1 MFPLLALWL
10 LFTASGRARAR
21 QAAELYRG
29 EIVNP
34 WTGQRVL
41 PSQGGGLAD
50 PWADTSTSSSTSS
63 STSPTAPGYRW
74 TTTDA
79 RTGETVPTNMLS
91 AAPKLHWLF
100 RAADRAAA
108 QAAASVTLEKAIRA
122 LRATGPLN
130 FSYTSITVQPSS
142 AELGA
147 LKWYATVTVTDPAAL
162 GRLRAELGRTTGVQV
177 LA

>member
-10 LFTASGRARAR
+10 LFTSSGRARAR
-21 QAAELYRG
+21 SVAEAYRG
-29 EIVNP
+29 ELVNP

-50 PWADTSTSSSTSS
+50 PWADTSTSSSTSALM
-63 STSPTAPGYRW
+63 APQ
-74 TTTDA
+74 
-79 RTGETVPTNMLS
+79 
-91 AAPKLHWLF
+91 KLHWLF

-130 FSYTSITVQPSS
+130 FSYTSIAVQPSS

>member
-1 MFPLLALWL
+1 MLPLLTLWL
-10 LFTASGRARAR
+10 LFISSARTRARS
-21 QAAELYRG
+21 AELYRG
-29 EIVNP
+29 ELVNP
-34 WTGQRVL
+34 WTGERVL

-50 PWADTSTSSSTSS
+50 PWAGTSTSSSTPRSTSS
-63 STSPTAPGYRW
+63 STSA
-74 TTTDA
+74 A
-79 RTGETVPTNMLS
+79 S
-91 AAPKLHWLF
+91 AASAALMAPQKLHWLF

-108 QAAASVTLEKAIRA
+108 QASASVTLEKAIRA

-130 FSYTSITVQPSS
+130 FSYSSTSIAVQPSS

>member
-29 EIVNP
+29 ELVDP
-34 WTGQRVL
+34 WTGQRVF

-50 PWADTSTSSSTSS
+50 PWADTSTRSSTPRSTSS
-63 STSPTAPGYRW
+63 SSSALMAPQ
-74 TTTDA
+74 
-79 RTGETVPTNMLS
+79 
-91 AAPKLHWLF
+91 KLHWLF

-130 FSYTSITVQPSS
+130 FAYTSITVQPSS

>member
-10 LFTASGRARAR
+10 LFTQSGRARAR

-29 EIVNP
+29 ELVNP
-34 WTGQRVL
+34 WTGERVL

-50 PWADTSTSSSTSS
+50 PWAGTSTSSSTPRSTSS
-63 STSPTAPGYRW
+63 SSSALMAPQ
-74 TTTDA
+74 
-79 RTGETVPTNMLS
+79 
-91 AAPKLHWLF
+91 KLHWLF
-100 RAADRAAA
+100 RAPDRAAA
-108 QAAASVTLEKAIRA
+108 QASASVTLEKAIRA

-130 FSYTSITVQPSS
+130 FSYRSIAVQPSS